1 MAGEGQYK
9 FSIGLDDKQLQA
21 DARDAAKI
29 FDSLVKQAQAA
40 GVKIDEAFKN
50 PFDELVNNPPKIPP
64 ITGVPEATAQFNNLN
79 FATQQLV
86 RELPA
91 ASMGLNTLFLALS
104 NNIPIFA
111 DQVKNL
117 RQQGQS
123 AGTILTQI
131 GKSLFSWQTALTVG
145 ITLLTVY
152 GKEIANWIAGLFKGK
167 EALDATK
174 EAQDGLNKTIKENGL
189 GIGDDIVKLKELQRE
204 YNALG
209 SNMQSKEKFII
220 DNKDAF
226 DDLGVAI
233 TNVVDADRLLV
244 ERTPEFIEAMKLR
257 AQASAAKK
265 LYEEEYEK
273 ALTKE
278 RELEDKRAVAE
289 SMPDRVRVG
298 AQYTRTRMGVMQTG
312 SRYADNYAKKAALEE
327 VDALEE
333 EVKTIN
339 NVADAYF
346 NLAEAK
352 ELAAQA
358 KLKEAGFTETEE
370 DNEPNKGSKRTKEIG
385 DNLSFFRDADREMER
400 TSELLSERL
409 RQQTA
414 DWEDYKIKYGT
425 IQEQLLYTTQ
435 KYNRLIAEAQT
446 EGKRMSLEA
455 ERDAILAQLKLNVEG
470 WAQSLV
476 GKTAQ
481 ELEAMMADVEAI
493 LKAKEEAFNK
503 LSSSNTTD
511 AKALR
516 EEINRLKAQLELLKS
531 QDGEEGGNDNDK
543 WANSALVFQGISRAA
558 QEAAQAVSKY
568 DEAAGQVLST
578 MGQLASSA
586 GNLVGA
592 ISAVGAA
599 TSAAEKASG
608 VLAIIAAAIQ
618 IISTIVSGIM
628 SLVNDESYFDRV
640 IASFKE
646 LNAELAQMQRLAQI
660 NKDDGS
666 IFGDDEWG
674 NYSRNLDA
682 YVDSL
687 NAYNDTVS
695 RIVNRGRDNVEVL
708 ASNIYDGF
716 EEIQEK
722 SATLAYTWSSLE
734 ESIAN
739 MQVMVDHATWFSDR
753 KYANLGDLVPNLFG
767 EDGKLNMDALLEFKD
782 SDMYDNLTKA
792 NRELIDQLILDWE
805 YYEESIAAV
814 NEYLSS
820 VLGTL
825 GTEISDALVDAFR
838 NGTDAAEAFGDAA
851 SRVIE
856 RLITDM
862 AYAAILAP
870 IFEDMENRI
879 AELNNNRSAM
889 SDAEYMEQLLSIF
902 ADGIG
907 QVSESQ
913 DMFNEALEQG
923 QKIAEELGYEAFKGD
938 STATQRKGIAQASQ
952 DSVNELNGRMTA
964 IQSHTSSIM
973 GGVQQLTRDS
983 AQVLKHLA
991 SIERNTSELQQMRL
1005 DVNRLAS
1012 AVDDM
1017 ATRGVKMI

>member
-21 DARDAAKI
+21 DAREAAKI

-50 PFDELVNNPPKIPP
+50 PFDELVNNPPRIPT
-64 ITGVPEATAQFNNLN
+64 IQGVAEATGQFNGLN
-79 FATQQLV
+79 MATQQLV

-111 DQVKNL
+111 DQVRNL
-117 RQQGQS
+117 RTQGQS
-123 AGTILTQI
+123 AGSILSQI
-131 GKSLFSWQTALTVG
+131 GKSLLSWQTALVVG
-145 ITLLTVY
+145 VTALSMY

-167 EALDATK
+167 EALGATK
-174 EAQDGLNKTIKENGL
+174 EAQEGLNKAIKGSGL

-209 SNMQSKEKFII
+209 SNMQAKEKFIT

-226 DDLGVAI
+226 DNLGVAI
-233 TNVVDADRLLV
+233 NNVVDADRLLV
-244 ERTPEFIEAMKLR
+244 ERTPEFIQAMMLR
-257 AQASAAKK
+257 AQASAAKRIAEEK
-265 LYEEEYEK
+265 YDEWLRKRQEYIDERDAGVSVGDKFNAAASGIDQSAATGKTSGKIQTAEELYQNRIDILKTE
-273 ALTKE
+273 
-278 RELEDKRAVAE
+278 
-289 SMPDRVRVG
+289 
-298 AQYTRTRMGVMQTG
+298 
-312 SRYADNYAKKAALEE
+312 AK
-327 VDALEE
+327 
-333 EVKTIN
+333 EVK
-339 NVADAYF
+339 NVADSYF
-346 NLAEAK
+346 NLAEAY
-352 ELAAQA
+352 EVQA
-358 KLKEAGFTETEE
+358 NSALKAAGFTETTK

-414 DWEDYKIKYGT
+414 ELEDYKIKYGT

-446 EGKRMSLEA
+446 EGERMSLEA
-455 ERDAILAQLKLNVEG
+455 ERDAILAQFEENASE

-516 EEINRLKAQLELLKS
+516 EEINRLKAQLKLLKS
-531 QDGEEGGNDNDK
+531 QDDGGSGNDNDK

-568 DEAAGQVLST
+568 DEAVGQVLST

-586 GNLVGA
+586 GNLVSA

-618 IISTIVSGIM
+618 IISTIVSGIK

-666 IFGDDEWG
+666 IFGNDEWG

-687 NAYNDTVS
+687 NAYNDTVN
-695 RIVNRGRDNVEVL
+695 RIVSRGRDNVEFL
-708 ASNIYDGF
+708 ASVAYDRV
-716 EEIQEK
+716 EELRGEFD
-722 SATLAYTWSSLE
+722 TLAYTWDSLE

-739 MQVMVDHATWFSDR
+739 MQVMVDHATWFSNR

-805 YYEESIAAV
+805 YYEESVAAV

-825 GTEISDALVDAFR
+825 GAEISDALVDAFR

-879 AELNNNRSAM
+879 AELNNNRKAM
-889 SDAEYMEQLLSIF
+889 SDAEYMKQLMSIF
-902 ADGIG
+902 AEGIG

-923 QKIAEELGYEAFKGD
+923 QKIAEDLGYEAFKGD

-991 SIERNTSELQQMRL
+991 SIERNTSELQQVRL

>member
-1 MAGEGQYK
+1 MAEGQYK
-9 FSIGLDDKQLQA
+9 FRIRLDNEHLEQDVIRANKEF
-21 DARDAAKI
+21 AK
-29 FDSLVKQAQAA
+29 LVKAAQKA
-40 GVKIDEAFKN
+40 GIEIDESFKN
-50 PFDELVNNPPKIPP
+50 PFDELLKNPPKIPP
-64 ITGVPEATAQFNNLN
+64 ITGVPEATAQLNNLN
-79 FATQQLV
+79 VATQQLV

-91 ASMGLNTLFLALS
+91 ASMGFNTLVLAVS

-111 DQVKNL
+111 DQIKNL
-117 RQQGQS
+117 REQGQS
-123 AGTILTQI
+123 AGSILTQI
-131 GKSLFSWQTALTVG
+131 GKSLFSWQTGLVAVVTALSM
-145 ITLLTVY
+145 Y
-152 GKEIANWIAGLFKGK
+152 GKEIGAWIASLFKGK

-174 EAQDGLNKTIKENGL
+174 EAQEGLNKAIKESGL

-209 SNMQSKEKFII
+209 SNMQAKEKFII

-226 DDLGVAI
+226 NDLGVAI
-233 TNVVDADRLLV
+233 NDVVDADRLLV
-244 ERTPEFIEAMKLR
+244 ERTPEFIKAMMLR
-257 AQASAAKK
+257 AQAAAAKK
-265 LYEEEYEK
+265 IAEEKYDEWLRKRQEYVNERDAGVSVGDKFNAAASGIDQSAATGKTSGKIQTAEELYQNRIDILKTE
-273 ALTKE
+273 
-278 RELEDKRAVAE
+278 
-289 SMPDRVRVG
+289 
-298 AQYTRTRMGVMQTG
+298 
-312 SRYADNYAKKAALEE
+312 AK
-327 VDALEE
+327 
-333 EVKTIN
+333 EVK
-339 NVADAYF
+339 NVADSYF
-346 NLAEAK
+346 NLAEAY
-352 ELAAQA
+352 EVQA
-358 KLKEAGFTETEE
+358 NSALKAAGFTEPTKDPET
-370 DNEPNKGSKRTKEIG
+370 DPKRTKEIG

-400 TSELLSERL
+400 TSELLSKRL

-446 EGKRMSLEA
+446 EGERRSLEA
-455 ERDAILAQLKLNVEG
+455 ERDAILAQFEVNASE

-481 ELEAMMADVEAI
+481 ELEAMMADVEA
-493 LKAKEEAFNK
+493 LLEAKQDAFNA
-503 LSSSNTTD
+503 LSSSDTED

-516 EEINRLKAQLELLKS
+516 EEINRLKAQLELLRS
-531 QDGEEGGNDNDK
+531 QDDGGGGNDNNK

-628 SLVNDESYFDRV
+628 SLVNDESYFDKV

-687 NAYNDTVS
+687 NAYNDAVN
-695 RIVNRGRDNVEVL
+695 RIVNRGRDNVEWL
-708 ASNIYDGF
+708 AKREVQGNV
-716 EEIQEK
+716 
-722 SATLAYTWSSLE
+722 APLAYTWGSLE

-739 MQVMVDHATWFSDR
+739 MQVMVKHATWLSDR
-753 KYANLGDLVPNLFG
+753 EYANLGDLVPNLFG
-767 EDGKLNMDALLEFKD
+767 EDGKLNMDALVEFKD
-782 SDMYDNLTKA
+782 SDMYGNLTKA

-805 YYEESIAAV
+805 YYEESVAAV

-820 VLGTL
+820 VLGAL
-825 GTEISDALVDAFR
+825 GAEISDALVDAFR

-856 RLITDM
+856 KLVTDM
-862 AYAAILAP
+862 AYAAILTP
-870 IFEDMENRI
+870 IFKDMENRI
-879 AELNNNRSAM
+879 AELNDNRKAM
-889 SDAEYMEQLLSIF
+889 SDAEYMEQLMSIF

-938 STATQRKGIAQASQ
+938 STATQHKGIAQASQ

-1005 DVNRLAS
+1005 DLNRVATS
-1012 AVDDM
+1012 VDRVATSVDDM
-1017 ATRGVKMI
+1017 ATRGVRMI

>member
-50 PFDELVNNPPKIPP
+50 PFDELVNNPPRIPT
-64 ITGVPEATAQFNNLN
+64 IQGVAEATGQFNGLN
-79 FATQQLV
+79 MATQQLV

-111 DQVKNL
+111 DQVRNL
-117 RQQGQS
+117 RTQGQS
-123 AGTILTQI
+123 AGSILSQI
-131 GKSLFSWQTALTVG
+131 GKSLLSWQTALVVG
-145 ITLLTVY
+145 VTALSMY
-152 GKEIANWIAGLFKGK
+152 GKEIGAWIASLFKGK

-174 EAQDGLNKTIKENGL
+174 EAQEGLNKAIKESGL
-189 GIGDDIVKLKELQRE
+189 GIGGDIVKLKELQRE
-204 YNALG
+204 YNSLG
-209 SNMQSKEKFII
+209 ANMQAKEKFIT

-244 ERTPEFIEAMKLR
+244 ERTPEFIQAMMLR
-257 AQASAAKK
+257 AQASAAKRIA
-265 LYEEEYEK
+265 EEKYDEWLRKRQEYID
-273 ALTKE
+273 E
-278 RELEDKRAVAE
+278 RDAGVT
-289 SMPDRVRVG
+289 SMDM
-298 AQYTRTRMGVMQTG
+298 A
-312 SRYADNYAKKAALEE
+312 KAALEN
-327 VDALEE
+327 VSTPGAGRPLTTDRDAKWYYDQRITGLKTEAK
-333 EVKTIN
+333 EVK
-339 NVADAYF
+339 NVADSYF
-346 NLAEAK
+346 NLAEAY
-352 ELAAQA
+352 EVQA
-358 KLKEAGFTETEE
+358 NSALKAAGFA
-370 DNEPNKGSKRTKEIG
+370 EPTKDPDKGSKRTKEIG
-385 DNLSFFRDADREMER
+385 DNLSFFRDADREMKR

-414 DWEDYKIKYGT
+414 DLEDYKIKYGT
-425 IQEQLLYTTQ
+425 IQEQILFTTQ

-446 EGKRMSLEA
+446 EGERMSLEA
-455 ERDAILAQLKLNVEG
+455 ERDAILAQFEVNASE

-503 LSSSNTTD
+503 LSSSSTTD

-531 QDGEEGGNDNDK
+531 QDDGGSGNDNDK

-586 GNLVGA
+586 GNLVSA

-618 IISTIVSGIM
+618 IISTIVSGIK

-687 NAYNDTVS
+687 NAYNDTVN
-695 RIVNRGRDNVEVL
+695 RIKNRGRDNVEFL
-708 ASNIYDGF
+708 ASVAYDRV
-716 EEIQEK
+716 EELRGEFD
-722 SATLAYTWSSLE
+722 TLAYTWDSLE

-767 EDGKLNMDALLEFKD
+767 EDGKLNMDALVEFKD

-805 YYEESIAAV
+805 YYEESVAAV

-825 GTEISDALVDAFR
+825 GAEISDALVDAFR

-856 RLITDM
+856 RLVTDM

-879 AELNNNRSAM
+879 TELNNNRSAM
-889 SDAEYMEQLLSIF
+889 SDAEYMEQLMSIF
-902 ADGIG
+902 AEGIG

-1005 DVNRLAS
+1005 DVSRLAS

>member
-21 DARDAAKI
+21 DAREAAKI

-64 ITGVPEATAQFNNLN
+64 ITGVPEATAQLNNLS

-117 RQQGQS
+117 REQGQS
-123 AGTILTQI
+123 AGSILTQI

-174 EAQDGLNKTIKENGL
+174 KAQEGLSKAIKENGL
-189 GIGDDIVKLKELQRE
+189 GIGDDIFKLKKLQRE

-209 SNMQSKEKFII
+209 ENMAAKEKFIT

-257 AQASAAKK
+257 AQAAAAKK

-273 ALTKE
+273 VV
-278 RELEDKRAVAE
+278 VAE
-289 SMPDRVRVG
+289 TEAQRLREESDKLIFVPGRQMSKEEYEQFREANKDRFPTEVEAKRLDEE
-298 AQYTRTRMGVMQTG
+298 AE
-312 SRYADNYAKKAALEE
+312 AAKKTAE
-327 VDALEE
+327 
-333 EVKTIN
+333 
-339 NVADAYF
+339 AYF

-352 ELAAQA
+352 ELAARS

-370 DNEPNKGSKRTKEIG
+370 DNEPNKDSKRTKEIG

-414 DWEDYKIKYGT
+414 DLEDYKIKYGT
-425 IQEQLLYTTQ
+425 IQEQILFTTQ

-446 EGKRMSLEA
+446 EGERMSLEA
-455 ERDAILAQLKLNVEG
+455 ERDAILAQLKVNVEE

-503 LSSSNTTD
+503 LSNSNGSD

-531 QDGEEGGNDNDK
+531 QDDGGSGNDNDK

-586 GNLVGA
+586 GNLVSA

-618 IISTIVSGIM
+618 IISTIVSGIK

-687 NAYNDTVS
+687 NAYNDTVN
-695 RIVNRGRDNVEVL
+695 RIVNRGRDNVEFL
-708 ASNIYDGF
+708 ASVAYDRV
-716 EEIQEK
+716 EELRGEFD
-722 SATLAYTWSSLE
+722 TLAYTWDSLE

-739 MQVMVDHATWFSDR
+739 MQVMVDHATWFSNR

-767 EDGKLNMDALLEFKD
+767 EDGKLNMDALVEFKD
-782 SDMYDNLTKA
+782 SDMYGNLTKA

-805 YYEESIAAV
+805 YYEESVAAV

-856 RLITDM
+856 RLVTDM

-879 AELNNNRSAM
+879 AELNKNRSAI
-889 SDAEYMEQLLSIF
+889 SDAEYMEQLMSIF
-902 ADGIG
+902 AEGIG

-923 QKIAEELGYEAFKGD
+923 QKIAEDLGYEAFKGD
-938 STATQRKGIAQASQ
+938 STASQRKGIAQASQ

-983 AQVLKHLA
+983 AQALRHLA
-991 SIERNTSELQQMRL
+991 GIESNTAELKQMRL

>member
-21 DARDAAKI
+21 DAREAAKI

-50 PFDELVNNPPKIPP
+50 PFDELVNNPPRIPT
-64 ITGVPEATAQFNNLN
+64 IQGVAEATGQFNGLN
-79 FATQQLV
+79 MATQQLV

-111 DQVKNL
+111 DQVRNL
-117 RQQGQS
+117 RTQGQS
-123 AGTILTQI
+123 AGSILSQI
-131 GKSLFSWQTALTVG
+131 GKSLLSWQTALVVG
-145 ITLLTVY
+145 VTALSMY
-152 GKEIANWIAGLFKGK
+152 GKEIGAWIASLFKGK

-174 EAQDGLNKTIKENGL
+174 KAQEGLSKAIKENGL
-189 GIGDDIVKLKELQRE
+189 GIGDDIVALRELQNA
-204 YNALG
+204 YKALG
-209 SNMQSKEKFII
+209 DDMNARKQFII

-226 DDLGVAI
+226 DGLGVSINSVAE
-233 TNVVDADRLLV
+233 ADRLLV
-244 ERTPEFIEAMKLR
+244 ERTPEFVNAMKLR
-257 AQASAAKK
+257 AQASAAKRIAEEK
-265 LYEEEYEK
+265 YEEWLRKRQEYIDEID
-273 ALTKE
+273 A
-278 RELEDKRAVAE
+278 
-289 SMPDRVRVG
+289 
-298 AQYTRTRMGVMQTG
+298 GVSNMDMIKG
-312 SRYADNYAKKAALEE
+312 ALEN
-327 VDALEE
+327 VSTTGTGRPLTTDRDANWYHKQRIGKLKTEAI
-333 EVKTIN
+333 EVK

-352 ELAAQA
+352 EVEAQSA
-358 KLKEAGFTETEE
+358 LKAVGITEK
-370 DNEPNKGSKRTKEIG
+370 DPKADPKADPKRTKAIG

-409 RQQTA
+409 RQITV

-446 EGKRMSLEA
+446 EGERMSLEA
-455 ERDAILAQLKLNVEG
+455 ERDAILAQFEVNASE

-481 ELEAMMADVEAI
+481 ELEVMMADVEAI
-493 LKAKEEAFNK
+493 LKAKQEAFNK
-503 LSSSNTTD
+503 LSSSSTTD

-516 EEINRLKAQLELLKS
+516 EEINRLKAQLALLKS
-531 QDGEEGGNDNDK
+531 QDDGGSGNDNDK

-586 GNLVGA
+586 GNLVSA

-618 IISTIVSGIM
+618 IISTIVSGIK

-687 NAYNDTVS
+687 NAYNDTVN
-695 RIVNRGRDNVEVL
+695 RIVSRGRDNVEFL
-708 ASNIYDGF
+708 ASGAYDRV
-716 EEIQEK
+716 EELRGEFD
-722 SATLAYTWSSLE
+722 TLAYTWDSLE

-767 EDGKLNMDALLEFKD
+767 EDGKLNMDALVEFKD

-805 YYEESIAAV
+805 YYEEAVTAV

-825 GTEISDALVDAFR
+825 GAEISDALVDAFR

-856 RLITDM
+856 RLVTDM

-870 IFEDMENRI
+870 IFEDMESRI
-879 AELNNNRSAM
+879 AELNNNRKAM

-902 ADGIG
+902 AEGIG

-923 QKIAEELGYEAFKGD
+923 QKIAEDLGYEAFKGD